1 MERKRRIQDQGR
13 LRTKKLRY
21 QRKLENYRENEKSNE
36 ESIQRGYET
45 YHIRRNVSE
54 SDSSNNTEGNY
65 YNCLYF

>member
-1 MERKRRIQDQGR
+1 MERKRQIQDQGR

-21 QRKLENYRENEKSNE
+21 QRKLENNRENEKRNE

-45 YHIRRNVSE
+45 YHIRNVSE

-65 YNCLYF
+65 